1 MKAIPRTL
9 LALGVVFASIT
20 LPGAYRVYL
29 NSREPEAELVIP
41 AGDYGSALDPAPPA
55 VSPPGVQMANASPVT
70 PATLPAEVIVHVAGS
85 VRKPGLYHFK
95 VGERTDD
102 AVRAAGGAAED
113 ANLDG
118 VNLAAKLEDGQ
129 QLYVPK
135 KGELAASSIQRPA
148 AAAKGGK
155 TAAAVK
161 PAKLQKGQGTVN
173 LNTATKEQLMTLPGI
188 GDSYAQRILDY
199 RKANGGFKELEQLMD
214 VSGIGEKKLEK
225 LRPFLRLK

>member
-1 MKAIPRTL
+1 MKAIPRPL

-41 AGDYGSALDPAPPA
+41 AGGNA
-55 VSPPGVQMANASPVT
+55 SPSERAAAASLPGVPAANASPVA
-70 PATLPAEVIVHVAGS
+70 PASPPSEVVVHVAGA
-85 VRKPGLYHFK
+85 VKKPGLYHFK
-95 VGERTDD
+95 VGERSDD
-102 AVRAAGGAAED
+102 AIKAAGGAAAD

-135 KGELAASSIQRPA
+135 KGELTASPIQRPA

-155 TAAAVK
+155 SAVAAK

-173 LNTATKEQLMTLPGI
+173 LNSATKDQLMTLPGI
-188 GDSYAQRILDY
+188 GESYAQRILDY
-199 RKANGGFKELEQLMD
+199 RKENGGFKELEQLMD
-214 VSGIGEKKLEK
+214 VSGFGEKKLEK
-225 LRPFLRLK
+225 LRPFVRLK